1 MTKID
6 IKTLCDKLNQ
16 DEDEKVLFFKVL
28 SAPEFLIPFMKNNVF
43 NLIGEASFWEIKY
56 LQQIFSAKTRDNIIK
71 LVNLLIN
78 QCSHIE
84 LIQYGT
90 YMQILELFENFKVR
104 DIEINNY
111 SKLLEH
117 SCAIELV
124 NKIYAKKES
133 VNYKELIKL
142 TIKAILKYKINK
154 GAYGLTAKLNNER
167 YLLIELINNDKT
179 RNNLEMAL
187 QHDSVFTLLISEFI
201 KINAKIKE
209 FKNNFSDVIHM
220 QIIDKDELKDDI
232 CNDYNSDNL
241 LNIIMYFLCLNM
253 CSKNDQ
259 SKRIEYLLGHE
270 LFILRKLGLYIISQN
285 VDYYLYTLEKFFKNV
300 NDKNIINVTQVCSYE
315 LINIFKRIQEFDVQ
329 NKDVI
334 ISLISDFLKKFPI
347 DDNSQRFKYEVL
359 HGLKRN
365 INFQEEFNT
374 LKEKFGYEKDEPG
387 IFWRSGIGGWVNDVA
402 PINKEQFEQKTI
414 EEQIDY
420 INSEINYEKN
430 LKQIDKDSVEEV
442 NERGLVNLFKETVS
456 KNIDLYVK
464 NKNICRIKKT
474 IFVQSFLEVVTTNL
488 NKIKSLK
495 NIFDFIA
502 SKEFIIFDSK
512 NKQIDLIYS
521 LIEFNTFIV
530 QKSSRHYNKIFKYIK
545 KIAESNYENKNMF
558 SGEDEVELETLNS
571 IQGRNFYCYMEH
583 LIRVKELNDLDKNFV
598 KYILNQKNQNKFYA
612 FYYYLGIQY
621 QYLSN
626 TFNDFNISENIEQLE
641 TKAKICFLYGY
652 LSYFTSIKCFCNL
665 KRFILNTFKNKE
677 IKNKDIRKRLVRVLF
692 YNKMKYDEDDLFA
705 EFENYFLEE
714 DYICTLTFLVVKN
727 NYRIKKQ
734 KIINYCKKIIQ
745 LQNKKYLIPVLSV
758 FNKYCKHNDIGKY
771 KDDLIS
777 VIKLG
782 LPENLIVNREF
793 AVFLNELLEYQKNTR
808 DVATTYD
815 ILDEIIESMRD
826 VKYYYKELDI
836 VKDILLEFKS
846 CKKLEN
852 AKLIA
857 NKIYD
862 TKNLKYYAT
871 NLKEFLY

>member
-71 LVNLLIN
+71 LVNSLIN

-90 YMQILELFENFKVR
+90 YMQILEIFENFKVR

-133 VNYKELIKL
+133 VNYKELIKP

-154 GAYGLTAKLNNER
+154 GAYGLTAKLNYER

-187 QHDSVFTLLISEFI
+187 QQDSVFTILIREFI

-270 LFILRKLGLYIISQN
+270 LFILKKLGLYIISQKL
-285 VDYYLYTLEKFFKNV
+285 DYYLYTLEKFFENV
-300 NDKNIINVTQVCSYE
+300 NDKNITNVTQVCSYE

-334 ISLISDFLKKFPI
+334 ISSISDFLKKFPI

-374 LKEKFGYEKDEPG
+374 LKEKFGYEKDDPG
-387 IFWRSGIGGWVNDVA
+387 MYWRSGVGGWVNDVA
-402 PINKEQFEQKTI
+402 PINKVQFEQKTI

-420 INSEINYEKN
+420 INSEINYERN
-430 LKQIDKDSVEEV
+430 LKQIDKDTVEEV
-442 NERGLVNLFKETVS
+442 NERGLVNLFKEAVS

-464 NKNICRIKKT
+464 NKNICRIEKP
-474 IFVQSFLEVVTTNL
+474 IFIQSFLEVVTTNL
-488 NKIKSLK
+488 NKIKALK

-530 QKSSRHYNKIFKYIK
+530 QKKSRHYDKIFKYIK
-545 KIAESNYENKNMF
+545 KIAESDYENKNMF

-571 IQGRNFYCYMEH
+571 INGRNFYCYMEH

-598 KYILNQKNQNKFYA
+598 KYILNQKNQSKFYT

-626 TFNDFNISENIEQLE
+626 AFDDFNISEKIEQLE
-641 TKAKICFLYGY
+641 TKAKICFLHGY
-652 LSYFTSIKCFCNL
+652 LSYFTSINCFYNL
-665 KRFILNTFKNKE
+665 KQFILKAFKSGE

-692 YNKMKYDEDDLFA
+692 YNKMKYGVEDLFA
-705 EFENYFLEE
+705 EFEKYFLED

-745 LQNKKYLIPVLSV
+745 LQNKKYLMPILSV
-758 FNKYCKHNDIGKY
+758 FNKYCKLNDIGKY
-771 KDDLIS
+771 KDDLIL

-782 LPENLIVNREF
+782 LPENLIVNQEF
-793 AVFLNELLEYQKNTR
+793 AMFLNKLLEYQKNTR
-808 DVATTYD
+808 DIATTYD
-815 ILDEIIESMRD
+815 MLDEIIESMRD

-846 CKKLEN
+846 CNKLED

-871 NLKEFLY
+871 NLKEFLI